1 MRTGRVFLVGAGP
14 GDPELLTLRAAR
26 VLAGADLVF
35 YDALVD
41 RRVLGLAPRAE
52 HVDVGKRSGRHN
64 VGQRTIE
71 ELLVEGARA
80 GLSVVRLKAGDPF
93 VFGRGGEE
101 ALACEAAGVPVEI
114 VPGLT
119 SAIAGPAAAG
129 IPVTHRGVSG
139 GVLVLT
145 AHPADYYRRVLPA
158 LEPGAVTVI
167 LLMALAAR
175 GEISRDLTAAGWPRA
190 LPAAIV
196 LGASTPRQWSWVGSL
211 GELADVELP
220 ADRSDLP
227 GLVVLGPTVSLAAAI
242 RRAGADV
249 ERVVEP
255 VRNEASRHSR
265 QEEHAWLPMEAR

>member
-1 MRTGRVFLVGAGP
+1 MQSRMRDGRVFLVGAGP

-26 VLAGADLVF
+26 VLAAADLVF

-41 RRVLGLAPRAE
+41 RRVLALAPRAE
-52 HVDVGKRSGRHN
+52 HIDVGKRSGRHS

-101 ALACEAAGVPVEI
+101 ALACEAAGVAVEV
-114 VPGLT
+114 VPGVT
-119 SAIAGPAAAG
+119 SAIAGPGAAG
-129 IPVTHRGVSG
+129 IPVTHRGLSG

-145 AHPADYYRRVLPA
+145 AQPADHYRRVLPA
-158 LEPGAVTVI
+158 LEPGAVTVV

-175 GEISRDLTAAGWPRA
+175 GEIARDLDAAGWPA
-190 LPAAIV
+190 DLPAAIV
-196 LGASTPRQWSWVGSL
+196 LGASTARQWSWVGKL
-211 GELADVELP
+211 GELGEVEIP

-227 GLVVLGPTVSLAAAI
+227 GLVVLGPTVGLAAAI
-242 RRAGADV
+242 ERATEHV
-249 ERVVEP
+249 ET
-255 VRNEASRHSR
+255 R
-265 QEEHAWLPMEAR
+265 QEDGAWLPMEA